1 MKICIIKLGAKGDVV
16 RTLPLLVGIKEKF
29 PNSEINWI
37 TQPSSK
43 EILETSPYINK
54 ILIIPVNNLG
64 KQNFDILY
72 NFDIDEEA
80 TKLATEIKA
89 EKKYGFY
96 SESNEGN
103 SNYVACFNLS
113 AEYYLNTLFDDETK
127 KNNTKSYQEMMFELA
142 EIPYKKRFHPIY
154 LTEQDKKHAD
164 DFLIK
169 NKIKNNLNNQI
180 NKKIIGIHVGSADR
194 WPSKKWH
201 LDNLKEFIIKA
212 KNKDYEILLFIGP
225 DEKNYYNNL
234 LKELDQ
240 EKVKIYSVSPSSDKE
255 FFSLINIC
263 NKVISGDSF
272 ALHVALALK
281 KPTIGL
287 FFCTP
292 PNEIED
298 YGLLKKIVSPFLYDF
313 FPEKMDVYDE
323 NLTKSISAERVLE
336 ELEKLNSY

>member
-16 RTLPLLVGIKEKF
+16 RTLPLLLGIKEKF
-29 PNSEINWI
+29 PNSEITWI
-37 TQPSSK
+37 TKLSSK

-54 ILIIPVNNLG
+54 ILILSIPDNQNNLDE
-64 KQNFDILY
+64 KFDILY
-72 NFDIDEEA
+72 NFDIDDEA
-80 TKLATEIKA
+80 INLAKEINA

-96 SESNEGN
+96 SENGFVS
-103 SNYVACFNLS
+103 SYNLS

-127 KNNTKSYQEMMFELA
+127 KTNKKTYQEMMFELA
-142 EIPYKKRFHPIY
+142 EIHYKKQHYPLF
-154 LTEQDKKHAD
+154 LSEEDKKYAN
-164 DFLIK
+164 DFIK
-169 NKIKNNLNNQI
+169 KNNI
-180 NKKIIGIHVGSADR
+180 NKEKLLGIHVGAAGR

-225 DEKNYYNNL
+225 EEKNYYSGL
-234 LKELDQ
+234 LKELNQ
-240 EKVKIYSVSPSSDKE
+240 EKVKIYSVSPASDKE

-263 NKVISGDSF
+263 NKIISGDSF

-292 PNEIED
+292 PDEIED
-298 YGLLKKIVSPFLYDF
+298 YGLLKKLISPKLYDF
-313 FPEKMDVYDE
+313 FPEKMDIYNE
-323 NLTKSISAERVLE
+323 SLTKSISADEVLN
-336 ELEKLNSY
+336 ELEKM